1 MAIATTA
8 EYKVWAGISGST
20 YDSVI
25 AVVIAGVQKEMED
38 YCGRIFDYQDDAVEF
53 YDGTDTDYLVLAN
66 VPIRTIASIKLVTYS
81 GSAVPTVLYT
91 YPSTAYN
98 FDTATGVL
106 RLLGGSDSFIYDDE
120 RGIGAAPVF
129 ERAATTAR
137 FPAGH
142 RNIQVMYE
150 AGYGSSPATYT
161 MPDSLKLALYK
172 LVDMQMAL
180 RGKDTSLAS
189 ENLGQYSYTRASGSG
204 GNLGDYQKMLA
215 SLMAPWRRLGV
226 VA

>member
-38 YCGRIFDYQDDAVEF
+38 YCGRLFDYQDDAVEY
-53 YDGTDTDYLVLAN
+53 YDGTDTDYLVVAN
-66 VPIRTIASIKLVTYS
+66 VPIRAIASIKVVANS

-91 YPSTAYN
+91 YPTTAYS
-98 FDTATGVL
+98 FDQNTGVI

-120 RGIGAAPVF
+120 NGIGAAPAF
-129 ERAATTAR
+129 ERAATSAR
-137 FPAGH
+137 FPAGY
-142 RNIQVMYE
+142 RNIQVSYD
-150 AGYGSSPATYT
+150 AGYGASPAQAV

-172 LVDMQMAL
+172 LVDMQMAM

-189 ENLGQYSYTRASGSG
+189 ENLGQYSYTRAAGAG